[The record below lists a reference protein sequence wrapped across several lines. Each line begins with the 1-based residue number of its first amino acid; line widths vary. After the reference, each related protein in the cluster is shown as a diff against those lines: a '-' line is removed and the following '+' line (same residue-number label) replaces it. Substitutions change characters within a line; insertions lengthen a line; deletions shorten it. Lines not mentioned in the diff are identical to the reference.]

1 MGSNLRDAL
10 DEASHCVFAGDRADS
25 EADGTRYLC
34 GDRTDAR
41 GLGFLE

>member
-10 DEASHCVFAGDRADS
+10 DEACHRVFAGDRADS
-25 EADGTRYLC
+25 EPDGTRRFC

-41 GLGFLE
+41 GFSFLE